1 MAFIAADGAT
11 SRATPAACQP
21 TTLGSPAGPAA
32 RAPRLPVLMNILRTL
47 VAGSILAA
55 VSMAPAAAN
64 TFPDK
69 SQTLKLVV
77 PFAAGG
83 GVDNAARLLAEQLR
97 KQWGMTV
104 IVENKAGGS
113 GTIGGAAVKVATADG
128 YTLLFS
134 AATHVLARQVLTSAP
149 YDPVT
154 DFVPV
159 ARIGEAP
166 LMMVIAPHLPQQKLA
181 DVLAA
186 AKPQPEKWTAAI
198 PAAGAPS
205 HLATLQLAQQ
215 GGVKFAYVPYK
226 GTQPALVDVGGG
238 HVNVLMDSMISLLPL
253 ARSGKVKPIAIT
265 ATKRSPLAPDV
276 PTVAESGIAG
286 FSYVSWYGVWAPK
299 GTPAD
304 RVATLNAGMN
314 AAVAQLARSGAF
326 ASLGIDPVSETSEQ
340 FKRYI
345 EADVAQGTQ
354 LLRSAGFKPE

>member
-1 MAFIAADGAT
+1 MNFIRTFLAT
-11 SRATPAACQP
+11 TAVALAS
-21 TTLGSPAGPAA
+21 
-32 RAPRLPVLMNILRTL
+32 
-47 VAGSILAA
+47 AGSAQA
-55 VSMAPAAAN
+55 T

-69 SQTLKLVV
+69 AQTLRLVV

-97 KQWGMTV
+97 KHWGMAV

-113 GTIGGAAVKVATADG
+113 GTIGGSAVKAAPADG

-134 AATHVLARQVLTSAP
+134 AATHVLARQVLANPP
-149 YDPVT
+149 YDPVA

-159 ARIGEAP
+159 ARVGEAP
-166 LMMVIAPHLPQQKLA
+166 LMMVIAPQMPQQKLS

-186 AKPQPEKWTAAI
+186 AKQQPEKWTAAI

-205 HLATLQLAQQ
+205 HLATLQLARQ
-215 GGVKFAYVPYK
+215 GGVKFTYVPYK

-238 HVNVLMDSMISLLPL
+238 HVNVLMDSMVSLLPL
-253 ARSGKVKPIAIT
+253 AKGGKVKPIAIT
-265 ATKRSPLAPDV
+265 AKKRSALAADV
-276 PTVAESGIAG
+276 PTVAESGMPG

-304 RVATLNAGMN
+304 RVATLNTAVN
-314 AAVAQLARSGAF
+314 AAVSQLAASGAF
-326 ASLGIDPVSETSEQ
+326 AGLGIEPVSETSEQ

-345 EADVAQGTQ
+345 DADVAQGAE
-354 LLRSAGFKPE
+354 LLKGAGFRPE

>member
-1 MAFIAADGAT
+1 MNFIRTFLAT
-11 SRATPAACQP
+11 TAVALAS
-21 TTLGSPAGPAA
+21 
-32 RAPRLPVLMNILRTL
+32 
-47 VAGSILAA
+47 AGSAQA
-55 VSMAPAAAN
+55 T

-69 SQTLKLVV
+69 AQTLRLVV

-97 KQWGMTV
+97 KHWGMAV

-113 GTIGGAAVKVATADG
+113 GTIGGSAVKAAPADG

-134 AATHVLARQVLTSAP
+134 AATHVLARQVLANPP
-149 YDPVT
+149 YDPVA

-159 ARIGEAP
+159 ARVGEAP
-166 LMMVIAPHLPQQKLA
+166 LMMVIAPQMPQQKLS

-186 AKPQPEKWTAAI
+186 AKQQPEKWTAAI

-205 HLATLQLAQQ
+205 HLATLQLARQ
-215 GGVKFAYVPYK
+215 GGVKFTYVPYK

-238 HVNVLMDSMISLLPL
+238 HVNVLMDSMVSLLPL
-253 ARSGKVKPIAIT
+253 AKGGKVKPIAIT
-265 ATKRSPLAPDV
+265 AKKRSALAADV
-276 PTVAESGIAG
+276 PTVAESGMPG

-304 RVATLNAGMN
+304 RVATLNTAVN
-314 AAVAQLARSGAF
+314 AAVSQLAASGAF
-326 ASLGIDPVSETSEQ
+326 ASLGIEPVSETSEQ

-345 EADVAQGTQ
+345 DADVAQGAE
-354 LLRSAGFKPE
+354 LLKGAGFRPE

>member
-1 MAFIAADGAT
+1 
-11 SRATPAACQP
+11 
-21 TTLGSPAGPAA
+21 
-32 RAPRLPVLMNILRTL
+32 MNFFRTL
-47 VAGSILAA
+47 LAA
-55 VSMAPAAAN
+55 TAVALASVSAQAAA
-64 TFPDK
+64 FPDK
-69 SQTLKLVV
+69 SQTLRLVV

-97 KQWGMTV
+97 KQWGMAV

-113 GTIGGAAVKVATADG
+113 GTIGGGAVRTAAADG

-134 AATHVLARQVLTSAP
+134 AATHVLAKQVLASAP
-149 YDPVT
+149 YDPVA

-159 ARIGEAP
+159 ARVGEAP
-166 LMMVIAPHLPQQKLA
+166 LMMVIAPQLPQQKLS

-186 AKPQPEKWTAAI
+186 AKLQPETWTAAI

-215 GGVKFAYVPYK
+215 GGVKFTYVPYK

-265 ATKRSPLAPDV
+265 AKKRSALAADV

-299 GTPAD
+299 GTPAE
-304 RVATLNAGMN
+304 RVATLNAAVN
-314 AAVAQLARSGAF
+314 AAVAQLASSGAF
-326 ASLGIDPVSETSEQ
+326 ASLGIEPVGETSEQ

-345 EADVAQGTQ
+345 DADVAQGTA
-354 LLRSAGFKPE
+354 LLKSAGFRPE